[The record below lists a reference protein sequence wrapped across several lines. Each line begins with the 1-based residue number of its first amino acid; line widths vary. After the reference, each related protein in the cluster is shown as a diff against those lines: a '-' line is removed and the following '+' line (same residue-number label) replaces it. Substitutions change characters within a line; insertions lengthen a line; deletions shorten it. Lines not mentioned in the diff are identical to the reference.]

1 MGLFKKPPT
10 DAQKLQ
16 RQRSKLL
23 TKVIGKRRPLT
34 RRELINRESEIGRQ
48 LFGPIPKGMRREF
61 FNLDPTTWIW
71 HEESVNPKTRKKES
85 RTVKYEVHN
94 DHILKVEE
102 GARYTKMEGQEL
114 ANFTLATHMYYE
126 RTMREIY
133 NRDPKTGKKL
143 A

>member
-1 MGLFKKPPT
+1 MGLLRKPQT
-10 DAQKLQ
+10 DTQQLHH
-16 RQRSKLL
+16 QRSKLL
-23 TKVIGKRRPLT
+23 TKHLGRRRQVT
-34 RRELINRESEIGRQ
+34 RRELINRESEIGRE

-71 HEESVNPKTRKKES
+71 HEESINPKTKKKET
-85 RTVKYEVHN
+85 RTVKYEVHK

-102 GARYTKMEGQEL
+102 GPRYTKMHGQEL
-114 ANFTLATHMYYE
+114 SNFTLATHMYYE

-133 NRDPKTGKKL
+133 NRDPATGKKL